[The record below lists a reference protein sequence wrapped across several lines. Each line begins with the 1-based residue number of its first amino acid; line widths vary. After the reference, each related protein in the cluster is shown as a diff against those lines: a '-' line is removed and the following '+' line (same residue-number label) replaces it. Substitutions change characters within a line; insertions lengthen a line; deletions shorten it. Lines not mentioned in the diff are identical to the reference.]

1 MPPHQVI
8 DTVDLYFLKNRQRRL
23 SLRFLTWF
31 VLDEHI
37 QQDTHDSIEDA
48 RCALKLYNAFQSFEE
63 QGVFD
68 QKLDELY
75 KEGRQYVRSHYHVTS
90 PSLLTLIMTIEFQ
103 ASSDTGSTCHSSA
116 WTYTLASTTT
126 ITVLQPPWT
135 YLWPTVRS
143 DLHCCSLDDRIPLAT
158 PPHES

>member
-75 KEGRQYVRSHYHVTS
+75 KEGRQYVRSHYHVTKS
-90 PSLLTLIMTIEFQ
+90 FVAHLDHDDRTSSLQRYRINLPLQCLNIHSRLHHHNHSTSATLDLSLTHSSLRSTLLLT
-103 ASSDTGSTCHSSA
+103 
-116 WTYTLASTTT
+116 
-126 ITVLQPPWT
+126 
-135 YLWPTVRS
+135 R
-143 DLHCCSLDDRIPLAT
+143 
-158 PPHES
+158 